1 MLDDTANAASKF
13 RTRNWV
19 KIYDESRG
27 AYDYNSNIKFKISM
41 VGSNL
46 RDYSDAYIHVKAIT
60 TVQNTE
66 AQGAGVNK
74 KSNLKKN
81 CALFNICISVI
92 NYTQVDDAQDTN
104 IVMSMYNFITSY
116 V

>member
-1 MLDDTANAASKF
+1 
-13 RTRNWV
+13 
-19 KIYDESRG
+19 
-27 AYDYNSNIKFKISM
+27 M

-81 CALFNICISVI
+81 CALFTNCISVI
-92 NYTQVDDAQDTN
+92 NNTQVDDAQDTN